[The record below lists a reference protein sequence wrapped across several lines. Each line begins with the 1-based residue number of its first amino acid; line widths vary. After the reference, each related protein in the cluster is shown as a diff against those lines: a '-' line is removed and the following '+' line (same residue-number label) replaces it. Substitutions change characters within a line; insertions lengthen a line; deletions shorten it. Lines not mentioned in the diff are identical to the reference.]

1 MVHFLL
7 SANGR
12 WRRGWR
18 IGLWSFVVILLNAS
32 GAWAGSKPKPANPI
46 RVPVLELDGG
56 RRLVFERDFSS
67 EDEVRGKP
75 GFWKRVGDFVAGQGH
90 KHTLVRPYS
99 IVTDSRGRIIV
110 SDPGASG
117 VHIFDFAQRKYKFIE
132 HTKERDGLH
141 TPQCVAVDAADNI
154 YVTDSDSGK
163 IFVFNP
169 DGKLHRLIGSLKG
182 GEGYFKRPTGI
193 AVDSAADRI
202 YITDTLRDRI
212 FVLDMQGRVLKTIGK
227 RGDGNGEFNYPTELR
242 LQGENLIVVD
252 AMNFR
257 IQLLDGSGNFLSA
270 IGRMGDERGGFF
282 RPKGLG
288 VDSENHIY
296 IVESLSGQV
305 QVFDR
310 QGNLL
315 YYFGQR
321 GVGPWQFQLPAGL
334 FIDRADR
341 VFVVDSY
348 NRRIQVFHY
357 FGLGAA
363 GRGGE

>member
-1 MVHFLL
+1 MFLL
-7 SANGR
+7 S
-12 WRRGWR
+12 
-18 IGLWSFVVILLNAS
+18 AS
-32 GAWAGSKPKPANPI
+32 GAWARSKPETPKVI
-46 RVPVLELDGG
+46 QVPVLELEGG

-75 GFWKRVGDFVAGQGH
+75 GFWKRVGDFVAGQGS

-99 IVTDSRGRIIV
+99 VVTDSRGRIIV

-117 VHIFDFAQRKYKFIE
+117 VHIFDFAQHKYKFIE
-132 HTKERDGLH
+132 RMKERDGLH

-169 DGKLHRLIGSLKG
+169 DGKLRRLIGSLKG

-212 FVLDMQGRVLKTIGK
+212 FVLDMQGGVLKTIGK

-257 IQLLDGSGNFLSA
+257 VQLFDRSGSFLSG
-270 IGRMGDERGGFF
+270 IGRMSDERGGFF

-288 VDSENHIY
+288 VDSEGHIY
-296 IVESLSGQV
+296 IVEGLSGQV

-310 QGNLL
+310 QGSLL

-321 GVGPWQFQLPAGL
+321 GAGPWQFQLPAGL

-341 VFVVDSY
+341 VFVVDSF
-348 NRRIQVFHY
+348 NRRIHVFHY
-357 FGLGAA
+357 FGLNAA
-363 GRGGE
+363 ARGVE